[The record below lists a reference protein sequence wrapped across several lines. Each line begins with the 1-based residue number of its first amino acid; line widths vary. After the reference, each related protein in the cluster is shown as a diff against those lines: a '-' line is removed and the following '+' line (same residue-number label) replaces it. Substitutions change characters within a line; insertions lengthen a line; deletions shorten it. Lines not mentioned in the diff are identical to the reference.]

1 MNKAATGGHC
11 FPACVQT
18 FSIYINLNDTIL
30 KPEKKKQFL
39 EGCFWQ
45 RQQSSLQLDGK
56 QKTER
61 WQASESRTPGVST
74 RAQQ

>member
-30 KPEKKKQFL
+30 KPEKEKKQFL
-39 EGCFWQ
+39 EGFFLAAAAELAATGW
-45 RQQSSLQLDGK
+45 
-56 QKTER
+56 
-61 WQASESRTPGVST
+61 
-74 RAQQ
+74 